1 MSTCWNQ
8 SGILFFDHLRRTIE
22 IHWHPLIIY
31 TITVI
36 YWYNNIMV
44 YQGHVG
50 AIHDIFSV
58 LFKFFLVSGWGTL
71 PEAMFATFGEGSAL
85 EPSDSHAF
93 ATFPLH
99 CLVFRVLIRLQ
110 IHQNL
115 ILGLIYCL
123 HQFCLFVWVQHG
135 STLHLACHAF
145 VSVFTS
151 AFHQAPKT

>member
-1 MSTCWNQ
+1 
-8 SGILFFDHLRRTIE
+8 
-22 IHWHPLIIY
+22 
-31 TITVI
+31 
-36 YWYNNIMV
+36 MV
-44 YQGHVG
+44 TLGLYM
-50 AIHDIFSV
+50 IFSA
-58 LFKFFLVSGWGTL
+58 FSSSFFLVSGWGTL
-71 PEAMFATFGEGSAL
+71 PEATFATFGEGSAL

-151 AFHQAPKT
+151 AFHQHQRLKLVGGFNPSEKYESQLGWLFPIYGKYMESQKFMFQSTKQ